1 MMEQGGI
8 NMQMNDKHFVSDDRI
23 VISVITIVYNGENTI
38 EKTIRSVL
46 SQSYRSIEYIII
58 DGNSSDKTV
67 EIIKRFESRINRWIS
82 EPDMGISD
90 AFNKGFKY
98 STGDY
103 ITYLNSGDWYEPDA
117 ISNVVSFMKDKGAIY
132 SGNVNLYTEDSKSFI
147 KVHISRPERIFQT
160 MRIAHPSTF
169 VPRRVFE
176 KIGSFSLDY
185 KIAMDYDFMLRAI
198 LKGFNVV
205 VMDMVTTNMV
215 TGGNSSNPYK
225 AVREELTI
233 KNKNLGKNVKNVV
246 WYFSYVSYLTIT
258 DLLINCRSL
267 LMQFLVKIGVK

>member
-1 MMEQGGI
+1 
-8 NMQMNDKHFVSDDRI
+8 MQMNDKHFVSDDRI